1 MNVSP
6 QTARRYVLGR
16 QGLWPGRR
24 ALGKEGVAEGI
35 RQSEVIQV
43 DTINTIGRSHD
54 LALLSRVEDYKPEWL
69 NELLYQDRLFFEY
82 GGILMIYPMS
92 ELPYWQT
99 VMQGESDKWLVHAT
113 ERHELFEFVLA
124 ELRSR
129 GPLGNRDFAARVRI
143 AGGWGAAKKD
153 TAAALYRLWRG
164 GRVMTHGRKGVDRLF
179 DLVEN
184 VTGSAFGENSVS
196 EEEANRFLAL
206 KAIRDLGMGTA
217 VEFRRRVANMLH
229 RTLKGPAALSLLEG
243 LVKEGKL
250 SRVTVGESK
259 DICYMPASDVM
270 TLFVLEAGGV
280 PKEWSPVGATTQ
292 EEAALLAPLD
302 NTIWDRARCKWLFDF
317 EYIWEVYKPESLRQ
331 WGYYTLPV
339 LWGDRLVA
347 RVHPHMDRKAETL
360 LVKGLWLEPGIL
372 PDDEAFIAALA
383 GGLKRLAHF
392 NKAKTINV
400 DEVKDRKL
408 RSRLKTATKRL

>member
-1 MNVSP
+1 MKITN

-24 ALGKEGVAEGI
+24 SQGKEGVAQAI

-54 LALLSRVEDYKPEWL
+54 LALLSRVEDYRPEWL
-69 NELLYQDRLFFEY
+69 NELLHQDRLFFEY

-99 VMQGESDKWLVHAT
+99 VMQAESDKYVTPASD
-113 ERHELFEFVLA
+113 RHELFEFVLG

-129 GPLGNRDFAARVRI
+129 GPLGNRDFEARVRI
-143 AGGWGAAKKD
+143 AGGWGASKKD

-164 GRVMTHGRKGVDRLF
+164 GRVMTHGRKGLDRLF
-179 DLVEN
+179 DLFEN
-184 VTGSAFGENSVS
+184 VTGRAFGENSVS
-196 EEEANRFLAL
+196 EEEAVRFFAL
-206 KAIRDLGMGTA
+206 KAIRDLGLGTA

-229 RTLKGPAALSLLEG
+229 RTLKGKEALDLLEG

-250 SRVTVGESK
+250 SRVAVGERK
-259 DICYMPASDVM
+259 EVCYMPADDLM
-270 TLFVLEAGGV
+270 TLSLLDTGSIPEA
-280 PKEWSPVGATTQ
+280 WSPQGATTR

-339 LWGDRLVA
+339 LWDDRLVA
-347 RVHPHMDRKAETL
+347 RVHPHMDRKAKTL
-360 LVKGLWLEPGIL
+360 LVKGLWLEAGIEA
-372 PDDEAFIAALA
+372 DDEAFISALA
-383 GGLKRLAHF
+383 GGLRRLAHF
-392 NKAKTINV
+392 NKAKSINV

-408 RSRLKTATKRL
+408 RSRLKAATKRL